1 MEDDPYV
8 IQLARVIVRSFGSRA
23 AELMEERAD
32 DYLRDGDVENGDFW
46 WNVAEAIRRIQA
58 NGTIYLH

>member
-8 IQLARVIVRSFGSRA
+8 IQLARVIVRSFGARA

-32 DYLRDGDVENGDFW
+32 DYLRLGDVENGDFW